1 MTATTLTES
10 NETNHLCHKH
20 CSNALKMFKIHQYK
34 INLNFAMKT
43 LNMEVEQIALTGLCA
58 WSKQNNKRKLK
69 SMSFQLK
76 TNSATQEEKKKNLPG
91 NNVNDSGV
99 KAVKN

>member
-1 MTATTLTES
+1 
-10 NETNHLCHKH
+10 
-20 CSNALKMFKIHQYK
+20 
-34 INLNFAMKT
+34 MKT

-69 SMSFQLK
+69 SMSFKLK
-76 TNSATQEEKKKNLPG
+76 TNSATQEEKKTNLPG